1 MGTVIN
7 ALAIVV
13 ASIVGVLFKRGLP
26 EKLQKSAMFVLG
38 LSLAVLSVGWF
49 LRDFLMIDGDGET
62 LELLSSG
69 DLLIILSLVLG
80 TLIGEA
86 IGIDEGL
93 TRFAHGIEKKYDLP
107 PLAKGFVSGTLIFCV
122 GAMAILG
129 PIDDGLHGDMTVLLV
144 KSALDFVTAM
154 MLAAVL
160 GIGVLFAAFSVLIY
174 QGTITIL
181 AAQFGVLLTD
191 EMIRALSMVGNIIL
205 VAMGFNFMG
214 ITKTRVANMLPA
226 LLVPIVYFVIRGFF
240 G

>member
-7 ALAIVV
+7 AVAIVV
-13 ASIVGVLFKRGLP
+13 ASIIGVIFKRGLP

-49 LRDFLMIDGDGET
+49 IRDFLSIGVDGGAY
-62 LELLSSG
+62 ELVSSG
-69 DLLIILSLVLG
+69 DLLIILSLVIG

-93 TRFAHGIEKKYDLP
+93 TRFAHGVEKKYDLP
-107 PLAKGFVSGTLIFCV
+107 PLAKGFVAGTLIFCV

-129 PIDDGLHGDMTVLLV
+129 PIDDGLHGDMTTLLV

-174 QGTITIL
+174 QGAITIL

-191 EMIRALSMVGNIIL
+191 EMVRALSMVGNVIL
-205 VAMGFNFMG
+205 VAMGLNFMG
-214 ITKTRVANMLPA
+214 VTKTKVANMLPA
-226 LLVPIVYFVIRGFF
+226 LVVPIVYFAIRGLF